1 MSDLSEL
8 SQHLQQERLFVST
21 EREQLQRLYENVRQ
35 TSERLLHVAWIGR
48 HQKSILRTC
57 VSHGADAK
65 AVDVCGQSN
74 ELENTSFVDSYKHF
88 SHHDSKYGDLLKFL
102 WENPALVGHCILEG
116 ERAGLTSMEQIITT
130 LIASVFGGC
139 MFREDEVAILQI
151 LKLLTEVQL
160 SNEDNPRR
168 MLRRG
173 SCAFFLL
180 YRQLCDSLFSAR
192 LFLTAALHEP
202 IMRLLMEDE
211 WFYDIDPDKAL
222 VRFPP
227 KERQKRFGDPGTDDY
242 RTKHANYRTFIV
254 EKLVQLSMRFISSI
268 KANLH
273 CFPPALAWLVSQV
286 FNALT
291 QAGRVDQAEV
301 RASCADLVFALFICP
316 AICDPEPYGITSDI
330 PISHIARHNLMQ
342 IAQII
347 QVLAI
352 SRWEEI
358 DVKVKDLYGRFEKG
372 CMSTVLDCFLEGPW
386 DDALISPGL
395 TPPNLPMRSTMLM
408 MPTEVKDLIVFLR
421 QMNAVTDDKVPG
433 KKQLETL
440 LSALP
445 QELLPS
451 PGDSLYTPTSV
462 YGDPTASAVPPDTPT
477 SQRKLFKSKSTIKK
491 KLSATNLPQMA
502 EEAGN
507 NSTDKDKPSV
517 PEDVLVI
524 TVVPPADCPGMIPE
538 KKVLAWEYENRRRK
552 VKYPP
557 ALSDAIPVPGAEIIQ
572 EKRTRFSLSH
582 DQESIGNTSD
592 CQEAVSEA
600 ASSHSVDENELD
612 NFSDMMSANVSGRGS
627 PSISGRDTPLSQ
639 AGSVEEN
646 RGPAAELPVPVPETV
661 QKQNRVDVTDRFG
674 KFDLERD
681 EIKSTV
687 SDTWSTDVLASD
699 SEPPDQNQLDRLE
712 EVAEEMIRPFMLAA
726 RDQEPV
732 SEISETAS
740 DAWSTDVLASDTDEK
755 NSERLRELE
764 DQDEVSSIV
773 DRDDGDNSVGTED
786 MGADDASL
794 EALGAVGG
802 AAAAA
807 SDDLSDFGEVFHG
820 TADTP
825 RSQRDEALDPP
836 KRASHP
842 TAFQTP
848 QSLHPPQF
856 HRISGHKALGSDPQN
871 VVRRVWKERHS
882 DFAGGAERDRHHNH
896 HQQSPSPHH
905 NHHQHQQQAGGSGS
919 GSSGDLDLPSQGATL
934 RHLMNPGINVW
945 VSTHGQLSG
954 NSANISAT
962 EKTSLAAMASSAGFL
977 DSHAIPQPRVPPPIP
992 TRPKSTQKQPPQ
1004 QAKGVA
1010 SEKRATQDS
1019 GNPLIEITEVLK
1031 GTCPSADAVKAK
1043 AVSVPGQ
1050 SPFKTFTTKADH
1062 ADPFRS
1068 SSPSAETA
1076 EPLVDLDQTESVTL
1090 AEQQNTRI
1098 SESRLSA
1105 ALSMFDPFA
1114 TEGDGESDVAMLSSN
1129 ANNNRSVETLK
1140 DSFGVSSGAGDNL
1153 ANVSSRSVD
1162 SAIELL
1168 CEDDS
1173 AFKDPFMAK
1182 VNGGVVNA
1190 GTEKDGGEEEGVTQR
1205 RAPFSGALA
1214 PRHRDS
1220 PDNVSIRSDDKDFQE
1235 GEDSDRS
1242 SKKGGAGFFRTFRDK
1257 LHKGIKRKTKT
1268 DKDAGSE
1275 GQDDSGRGS
1284 LRTSAE
1290 GAEGSDM
1297 GNIKID
1303 TSDDILAKYRTPK
1316 KGAAPKLGSGA
1327 GENLDGAR
1335 DSALEEEKL
1344 APAQVEENTPFLDPA
1359 NLESCFA
1366 FQDAKRKLR
1375 LVLSMC
1381 EIQPGFCQIQSNSPR
1396 QGSGSPRE
1404 HELVYLLKAQLA
1416 EALNLQNKEL
1426 VVRLTEVIRCVK
1438 LFDYDGCKK
1447 LLKSLRE
1454 EYRNRAAYISY
1465 LVRCRQGLLAAL
1477 SHLQKML
1484 NRVERDKEIISKHMI
1499 NVCVRLFIERHER
1512 QVINFIS
1519 QFQKLAMSDEKTDL
1533 VDKFLQ
1539 IMYQEML
1546 QDDVWKAAS
1555 EGQLDDGRASIERLL
1570 MSRIYTHAMFPNGD
1584 GDILRDQVL
1593 QQHIKKLSAIITPTH
1608 KDLRIPRVY
1617 HFESPWPAAQRDIF
1631 NINAFKTPKDKLKCV
1646 LRCSQ
1651 TIMNLLSMANEK
1663 SVPAADDFMPVLI
1676 FVLIKANP
1684 PCLLSTIQYV
1694 ESFYDN
1700 RLQGEEQY
1708 WWLQFSSAVE
1718 YIKTMDYSQ

>member
-1 MSDLSEL
+1 MSLMSDLSEL

-48 HQKSILRTC
+48 HQKSILKTC
-57 VSHGADAK
+57 VSRGNDAK

-102 WENPALVGHCILEG
+102 WENPALVGHCIYEG
-116 ERAGLTSMEQIITT
+116 EKAGLSGMEQVITT
-130 LIASVFGGC
+130 ITASIYGGC
-139 MFREDEVAILQI
+139 MFREDEVAVLQI
-151 LKLLTEVQL
+151 LKLMTEVQL
-160 SNEDNPRR
+160 ANDDNPRR

-173 SCAFFLL
+173 SCAFSLL

-192 LFLTAALHEP
+192 LFLTAALHDP

-222 VRFPP
+222 VRFPA
-227 KERQKRFGDPGTDDY
+227 KERQKRFGDPGTDEY
-242 RTKHANYRTFIV
+242 RTKQNNYRNFIV
-254 EKLVQLSMRFISSI
+254 DKLVQLATRFISSI

-273 CFPPALAWLVSQV
+273 CFPPALAWVVSQV
-286 FNALT
+286 FSSLT

-372 CMSTVLDCFLEGPW
+372 CMSTVLDSFLEGPW
-386 DDALISPGL
+386 DDALISSGL

-408 MPTEVKDLIVFLR
+408 TPAEVKDLVVFLR
-421 QMNAVTDDKVPG
+421 QTNSILDDKLPG
-433 KKQLETL
+433 RKQLEGL
-440 LSALP
+440 LATLP
-445 QELLPS
+445 QEIPSSPADSVCSASPASSMYMDPLL
-451 PGDSLYTPTSV
+451 GV
-462 YGDPTASAVPPDTPT
+462 SATGSGSSAPDTPG
-477 SQRKLFKSKSTIKK
+477 SQRKLFKGKSTLKK
-491 KLSATNLPQMA
+491 KPSGTNLPQMM
-502 EEAGN
+502 EDTGGN
-507 NSTDKDKPSV
+507 GGDKEKPSV

-557 ALSDAIPVPGAEIIQ
+557 ALSDAIPVAGAEIQ

-592 CQEAVSEA
+592 CPEALSEA

-712 EVAEEMIRPFMLAA
+712 EVAEEIIRPFMLGT

-755 NSERLRELE
+755 NSERLKELE

-773 DRDDGDNSVGTED
+773 DRDEGDNSVGNED
-786 MGADDASL
+786 LAGDDV
-794 EALGAVGG
+794 EAMGAVGG
-802 AAAAA
+802 AVAGPVA
-807 SDDLSDFGEVFHG
+807 DDIADFGEVFHS
-820 TADTP
+820 TSDSPKPA
-825 RSQRDEALDPP
+825 RDEVLELP
-836 KRASHP
+836 KRPSSGNP
-842 TAFQTP
+842 QPPFQTP

-856 HRISGHKALGSDPQN
+856 HRSKQ
-871 VVRRVWKERHS
+871 
-882 DFAGGAERDRHHNH
+882 
-896 HQQSPSPHH
+896 
-905 NHHQHQQQAGGSGS
+905 SGS
-919 GSSGDLDLPSQGATL
+919 
-934 RHLMNPGINVW
+934 
-945 VSTHGQLSG
+945 
-954 NSANISAT
+954 
-962 EKTSLAAMASSAGFL
+962 E
-977 DSHAIPQPRVPPPIP
+977 PQHV
-992 TRPKSTQKQPPQ
+992 
-1004 QAKGVA
+1004 
-1010 SEKRATQDS
+1010 DS
-1019 GNPLIEITEVLK
+1019 GNPLIEITEALK
-1031 GTCPSADAVKAK
+1031 
-1043 AVSVPGQ
+1043 
-1050 SPFKTFTTKADH
+1050 
-1062 ADPFRS
+1062 
-1068 SSPSAETA
+1068 SPSPTTETA
-1076 EPLVDLDQTESVTL
+1076 EPLVDVDQAEPLTL

-1105 ALSMFDPFA
+1105 ALSLFDPFA
-1114 TEGDGESDVAMLSSN
+1114 SEGEGDVPLSSN

-1140 DSFGVSSGAGDNL
+1140 DTFGVSSGAGDNL

-1173 AFKDPFMAK
+1173 AFKDPFVPK
-1182 VNGGVVNA
+1182 VNGGVVNMVSEKDRGEDEEGSQRRSGAA
-1190 GTEKDGGEEEGVTQR
+1190 GTVASLQR
-1205 RAPFSGALA
+1205 DA
-1214 PRHRDS
+1214 
-1220 PDNVSIRSDDKDFQE
+1220 PDNVSLRSDDKDFQE
-1235 GEDSDRS
+1235 GEDSDRG
-1242 SKKGGAGFFRTFRDK
+1242 SKKGGSGFFRTFRDK
-1257 LHKGIKRKTKT
+1257 LHKGMKRKTKQ
-1268 DKDAGSE
+1268 DKDFAAGE
-1275 GQDDSGRGS
+1275 GQEDSGRSTRAAG
-1284 LRTSAE
+1284 E
-1290 GAEGSDM
+1290 GEGSDT
-1297 GNIKID
+1297 GSNKVE

-1316 KGAAPKLGSGA
+1316 KGAVSKLGQGA

-1335 DSALEEEKL
+1335 DSALSQNREEEEKL
-1344 APAQVEENTPFLDPA
+1344 APAQVEENTPFLDPS
-1359 NLESCFA
+1359 NLEACFA

-1381 EIQPGFCQIQSNSPR
+1381 EIQPGFCQVQSHSPR

-1416 EALNLQNKEL
+1416 EAINLQNKEL
-1426 VVRLTEVIRCVK
+1426 ITRLHEVIRCIK

-1465 LVRCRQGLLAAL
+1465 LVRCRQGLLSGL

-1484 NRVERDKEIISKHMI
+1484 NRVERDKEIISKHLI

-1512 QVINFIS
+1512 QVILFIS

-1533 VDKFLQ
+1533 VDQFLQ
-1539 IMYQEML
+1539 YMYQEML
-1546 QDDVWKAAS
+1546 QDNLWKAAS
-1555 EGQLDDGRASIERLL
+1555 EVQLEDGRASIERLL

-1584 GDILRDQVL
+1584 GDILRDQL
-1593 QQHIKKLSAIITPTH
+1593 IQQHIKKLSAIITPTH

-1617 HFESPWPAAQRDIF
+1617 HFECPWPAAQRDIF
-1631 NINAFKTPKDKLKCV
+1631 MINAYKTPKDKLKCV

-1718 YIKTMDYSQ
+1718 YIKTMDYSE

>member
-1 MSDLSEL
+1 MSLMSDLSEL

-48 HQKSILRTC
+48 HQKSILKTC
-57 VSHGADAK
+57 VSRGNDAK

-102 WENPALVGHCILEG
+102 WENPALVGHCIYEG
-116 ERAGLTSMEQIITT
+116 EKAGLSGMEQVITT
-130 LIASVFGGC
+130 ITASIYGGC
-139 MFREDEVAILQI
+139 MFREDEVAVLQI
-151 LKLLTEVQL
+151 LKLMTEVQL
-160 SNEDNPRR
+160 ANDDNPRR

-173 SCAFFLL
+173 SCAFSLL

-192 LFLTAALHEP
+192 LFLTAALHDP

-222 VRFPP
+222 VRFPA
-227 KERQKRFGDPGTDDY
+227 KERQKRFGDPGTDEY
-242 RTKHANYRTFIV
+242 RTKQNNYRNFIV
-254 EKLVQLSMRFISSI
+254 DKLVQLATRFISSI

-273 CFPPALAWLVSQV
+273 CFPPALAWVVSQV
-286 FNALT
+286 FSSLT

-372 CMSTVLDCFLEGPW
+372 CMSTVLDSFLEGPW
-386 DDALISPGL
+386 DDALISSGL

-408 MPTEVKDLIVFLR
+408 TPAEVKDLVVFLR
-421 QMNAVTDDKVPG
+421 QTNSILDDKLPG
-433 KKQLETL
+433 RKQLEGL
-440 LSALP
+440 LATLP
-445 QELLPS
+445 QEIPSSPADSVCSASPASSMYMDPLL
-451 PGDSLYTPTSV
+451 GV
-462 YGDPTASAVPPDTPT
+462 SATGSGSSAPDTPG
-477 SQRKLFKSKSTIKK
+477 SQRKLFKGKSTLKK
-491 KLSATNLPQMA
+491 KPSGTNLPQMM
-502 EEAGN
+502 EDTGGN
-507 NSTDKDKPSV
+507 GGDKEKPSV

-557 ALSDAIPVPGAEIIQ
+557 ALSDAIPVAGAEIQ

-592 CQEAVSEA
+592 CPEALSEA

-712 EVAEEMIRPFMLAA
+712 EVAEEIIRPFMLGT

-755 NSERLRELE
+755 NSERLKELE

-773 DRDDGDNSVGTED
+773 DRDEGDNSVGNED
-786 MGADDASL
+786 LAGDDV
-794 EALGAVGG
+794 EAMGAVGG
-802 AAAAA
+802 AVAGPVA
-807 SDDLSDFGEVFHG
+807 DDIADFGEVFHS
-820 TADTP
+820 TSDSPKPA
-825 RSQRDEALDPP
+825 RDEVLELP
-836 KRASHP
+836 KRPSSGNP
-842 TAFQTP
+842 QPPFQTP

-856 HRISGHKALGSDPQN
+856 HRSKQSGSEPQH
-871 VVRRVWKERHS
+871 VVRRAWKERHS
-882 DFAGGAERDRHHNH
+882 DMAGGPDRERHHNH
-896 HQQSPSPHH
+896 HHHSPSPHH
-905 NHHQHQQQAGGSGS
+905 PHHQQQQQQAGGNG
-919 GSSGDLDLPSQGATL
+919 GDLLDMPHQGGTP

-954 NSANISAT
+954 NSTNISVR
-962 EKTSLAAMASSAGFL
+962 EKTTLAALASSAGFPESRPTPPL
-977 DSHAIPQPRVPPPIP
+977 RIPPPVP
-992 TRPKSTQKQPPQ
+992 VRPKSTQKQQ
-1004 QAKGVA
+1004 QQQHQGSYNENRA
-1010 SEKRATQDS
+1010 SQDS
-1019 GNPLIEITEVLK
+1019 GNPLIEITEALK
-1031 GTCPSADAVKAK
+1031 
-1043 AVSVPGQ
+1043 
-1050 SPFKTFTTKADH
+1050 
-1062 ADPFRS
+1062 
-1068 SSPSAETA
+1068 SPSPTTETA
-1076 EPLVDLDQTESVTL
+1076 EPLVDVDQAEPLTL

-1105 ALSMFDPFA
+1105 ALSLFDPFA
-1114 TEGDGESDVAMLSSN
+1114 SEGEGDVPLSSN

-1140 DSFGVSSGAGDNL
+1140 DTFGVSSGAGDNL

-1173 AFKDPFMAK
+1173 AFKDPFVPK
-1182 VNGGVVNA
+1182 VNGGVVNMVSEKDRGEDEEGSQRRSGAA
-1190 GTEKDGGEEEGVTQR
+1190 GTVASLQR
-1205 RAPFSGALA
+1205 DA
-1214 PRHRDS
+1214 
-1220 PDNVSIRSDDKDFQE
+1220 PDNVSLRSDDKDFQE
-1235 GEDSDRS
+1235 GEDSDRG
-1242 SKKGGAGFFRTFRDK
+1242 SKKGGSGFFRTFRDK
-1257 LHKGIKRKTKT
+1257 LHKGMKRKTKQ
-1268 DKDAGSE
+1268 DKDFAGE
-1275 GQDDSGRGS
+1275 GQEDSGRSTRAAG
-1284 LRTSAE
+1284 E
-1290 GAEGSDM
+1290 GEGSDT
-1297 GNIKID
+1297 GSNKVE

-1316 KGAAPKLGSGA
+1316 KGAVSKLGQGA

-1335 DSALEEEKL
+1335 DSALSQNREEEEKL
-1344 APAQVEENTPFLDPA
+1344 APAQVEENTPFLDPS
-1359 NLESCFA
+1359 NLEACFA

-1381 EIQPGFCQIQSNSPR
+1381 EIQPGFCQVQSHSPR

-1416 EALNLQNKEL
+1416 EAINLQNKEL
-1426 VVRLTEVIRCVK
+1426 ITRLHEVIRCIK

-1465 LVRCRQGLLAAL
+1465 LVRCRQGLLSGL

-1484 NRVERDKEIISKHMI
+1484 NRVERDKEIISKHLI

-1512 QVINFIS
+1512 QVILFIS

-1533 VDKFLQ
+1533 VDQFLQ
-1539 IMYQEML
+1539 YMYQEML
-1546 QDDVWKAAS
+1546 QDNLWKAAS
-1555 EGQLDDGRASIERLL
+1555 EVQLEDGRASIERLL

-1584 GDILRDQVL
+1584 GDILRDQL
-1593 QQHIKKLSAIITPTH
+1593 IQQHIKKLSAIITPTH

-1617 HFESPWPAAQRDIF
+1617 HFECPWPAAQRDIF
-1631 NINAFKTPKDKLKCV
+1631 MINAYKTPKDKLKCV

-1718 YIKTMDYSQ
+1718 YIKTMDYSE